1 MEEFSN
7 WFFSNLYTNIFT
19 IITVVVS
26 CAFSLLI
33 SALYF
38 HKGNRNNLKLSVIHP
53 ICSLLKNEFNKT
65 NYEKL
70 SDLSRDFTTRYMK
83 KSERNVLINL
93 LKAYNEVTKM
103 NEIDIYAD
111 ALFSYFEYKLN
122 KYGIEIKVV
131 PNEFEDG
138 TIIYHYPPEIDQL
151 YYALQDFLREEG
163 YKYWEDYACS
173 FSCTL
178 EDKIKSIYFDYGKD
192 FINSNSITF
201 FDKLKPD
208 DIVRKSKKYREY
220 QSKISALHRHIKD
233 FFELKICKS
242 LQRSNLKYNK
252 KSKKIKLTKL
262 MKKWKNG
269 NKNK

>member
-1 MEEFSN
+1 M
-7 WFFSNLYTNIFT
+7 
-19 IITVVVS
+19 S

-53 ICSLLKNEFNKT
+53 ICLLLKNKFNKT

-70 SDLSRDFTTRYMK
+70 SDLSRDFTTRYMQK
-83 KSERNVLINL
+83 RERNVLINL
-93 LKAYNEVTKM
+93 LKAYNDVIEM

-111 ALFSYFEYKLN
+111 ALFYYFEDKLN
-122 KYGIEIKVV
+122 KHDIEIKII
-131 PNEFEDG
+131 PNEYEDG
-138 TIIYHYPPEIDQL
+138 TIIYQYPPEIDQL

-163 YKYWEDYACS
+163 YEYWENYDWF

-178 EDKIKSIYFDYGKD
+178 EDKITSIYFDYGKD
-192 FINSNSITF
+192 FINSNSIKF
-201 FDKLKPD
+201 FNNLKPD

-220 QSKISALHRHIKD
+220 QLKISALHRNIKD

-242 LQRSNLKYNK
+242 LQKSNLKYNK
-252 KSKKIKLTKL
+252 KSKKLKLTKS
-262 MKKWKNG
+262 MKKWKNR
-269 NKNK
+269 NKSK